1 MENQNLLTKVK
12 DLISRELTDDFSKEL
27 KKNIEI
33 NQLFNNDKL
42 LLKDIKFPNFKIEDT
57 GDFTIYLRQFKN
69 IEFINCDFYSEWLGL
84 KDLNCCFL
92 ECNFLNKINI
102 TNINNL
108 DGTNLF
114 VNCVFENEIKF
125 YGDEIISNLFEDCK
139 IKKVY
144 AEFTTFKGLIFDE
157 IKEVEN
163 LHFVSCTFEQNFIL
177 NSKIIRSIN
186 FEKSEFR
193 NKLKLI
199 NCEIKE
205 KANFKRTKFNVL
217 VGFEKTIFN
226 EVIFRNTRF
235 KKTARFIGTEF
246 KENIN
251 FEYTYFDDI
260 VAFNEVIVKENIN
273 LEKTIFF
280 KSSNFHNIKCENIA
294 NRETARIIK
303 DSFEQQNNIIEANKF
318 YALEM
323 REREKELSPKK
334 DFFEWIVFKTHGLV
348 SNHSQ
353 DWVLAL
359 FWIISLTFMTSFIKI
374 IDSNIP
380 QLSEKIVLS
389 FIVTAI
395 VFFININI
403 SNTKK
408 IYYIICSSIYYILY
422 STFSKDFVLHVFSN
436 TINPFSIMTGKEEL
450 TFGILLYKITIA
462 YLIYQLII
470 SIRQNTRRK

>member
-42 LLKDIKFPNFKIEDT
+42 LLKDIKFPNFRIEDT

-114 VNCVFENEIKF
+114 VNCVFENEIRF

-177 NSKIIRSIN
+177 KNKTKKKIN
-186 FEKSEFR
+186 FEKAEYR
-193 NKLKLI
+193 NKVKLI
-199 NCEIKE
+199 NYEI
-205 KANFKRTKFNVL
+205 
-217 VGFEKTIFN
+217 
-226 EVIFRNTRF
+226 
-235 KKTARFIGTEF
+235 
-246 KENIN
+246 
-251 FEYTYFDDI
+251 
-260 VAFNEVIVKENIN
+260 
-273 LEKTIFF
+273 
-280 KSSNFHNIKCENIA
+280 
-294 NRETARIIK
+294 
-303 DSFEQQNNIIEANKF
+303 
-318 YALEM
+318 
-323 REREKELSPKK
+323 
-334 DFFEWIVFKTHGLV
+334 
-348 SNHSQ
+348 
-353 DWVLAL
+353 
-359 FWIISLTFMTSFIKI
+359 
-374 IDSNIP
+374 
-380 QLSEKIVLS
+380 
-389 FIVTAI
+389 
-395 VFFININI
+395 
-403 SNTKK
+403 
-408 IYYIICSSIYYILY
+408 
-422 STFSKDFVLHVFSN
+422 
-436 TINPFSIMTGKEEL
+436 
-450 TFGILLYKITIA
+450 
-462 YLIYQLII
+462 
-470 SIRQNTRRK
+470 